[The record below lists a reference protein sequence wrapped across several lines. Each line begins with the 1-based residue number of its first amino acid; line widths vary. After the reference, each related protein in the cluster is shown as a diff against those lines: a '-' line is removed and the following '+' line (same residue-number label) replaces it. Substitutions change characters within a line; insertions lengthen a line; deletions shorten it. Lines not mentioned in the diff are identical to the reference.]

1 MRVALF
7 APVDHGDR
15 PEGRDALAFAREL
28 ARHVELTVF
37 VRVDPTRP
45 APPPAG
51 LRVESQQAFERA
63 HLAGAFDHT
72 LYFLANDAYVC
83 EFVGRRLDAERM
95 NRPGAIVLLRDATMQ
110 HYFQTVTIYLGD
122 ARNYHDGMA
131 QAHGALGAHAAPVV
145 LAGGGHDALFRE
157 LDMLRFFVEAAAAVV
172 VPNPALER
180 RVRSLEG
187 QLTPLVSRV
196 PRGVAPASASRA
208 LRERLVADAGIE
220 ALDSDARVYLVR
232 VGASA
237 LEREEAAATAAAL
250 RRTDP
255 LAAIVLQGAE
265 GVECTND
272 PRLAWIA
279 GSPPDEGDLPAWD
292 GVVDLRD
299 PILGRGAIEMLRWL
313 SAGVPV
319 VVADFPAFEDVSAD
333 ALARAPTLGGG
344 DTAAR
349 TLADPTR
356 RVSLA
361 ERGREHARTHATH
374 AAEVSGLLR
383 FLRTHATEL
392 VERTVI
398 LGNVRERVLAARRRE
413 IAARIRD
420 AVFLGVPVD
429 LPGGLGGRF
438 VDEVEEA
445 LRSFGIDPGHPR
457 PGVPRSG

>member
-28 ARHVELTVF
+28 ACHVELTVF

-45 APPPAG
+45 MPPPAG

-122 ARNYHDGMA
+122 ARNYQDGMA
-131 QAHGALGAHAAPVV
+131 QAHGALGELAAPVV

-172 VPNPALER
+172 VPTQALAR

-187 QLTPLVSRV
+187 QLTPLVGCV
-196 PRGVAPASASRA
+196 PRGVAPANASRA
-208 LRERLVADAGIE
+208 LRERILEGAGI
-220 ALDSDARVYLVR
+220 AAPDADARVYLVR
-232 VGASA
+232 VGASPCERDEA
-237 LEREEAAATAAAL
+237 LATAAAL

-255 LAAIVLQGAE
+255 AAAIVLQGGESVAS
-265 GVECTND
+265 TDD
-272 PRLAWIA
+272 PRMGWIT

-292 GVVDLRD
+292 GVIDLRD
-299 PILGRGAIEMLRWL
+299 PILGRGAIEVLRWL

-319 VVADFPAFEDVSAD
+319 VVADFPAFDDVPVD
-333 ALARAPTLGGG
+333 ALARVPTLGGA
-344 DTAAR
+344 DAAAR
-349 TLADPTR
+349 TLADPAR
-356 RVSLA
+356 RASLA
-361 ERGREHARTHATH
+361 ERGREHVRTHATH
-374 AAEVSGLLR
+374 AAEVAGLLR
-383 FLRTHATEL
+383 FLRTHASEL

-398 LGNVRERVLAARRRE
+398 LGNVRERVLAARRRA

-438 VDEVEEA
+438 VAEVEEA
-445 LRSFGIDPGHPR
+445 LKSFGIDPGPLRPDEPR
-457 PGVPRSG
+457 CE